1 MCFDCTS
8 TCRPTLKE
16 RKWCTHLS
24 VRAQVNSTRGKKA
37 CSNGGAPGVSNP
49 GISAIQLFSK
59 YKVVEQKPSQLWE
72 KCIAQ
77 IAKIP
82 LFVFF

>member
-1 MCFDCTS
+1 M
-8 TCRPTLKE
+8 
-16 RKWCTHLS
+16 
-24 VRAQVNSTRGKKA
+24 GKKNLQLMHCIY
-37 CSNGGAPGVSNP
+37 CSNEGAPGVSNP
-49 GISAIQLFSK
+49 GISASQLFSK
-59 YKVVEQKPSQLWE
+59 YKIVEQKPSQLWE